1 MGLARFQGSQNRG
14 DRSNPLIKNEG
25 ARLLAFSAL
34 RQDGVRHPVGGFI
47 QLPVCQRM
55 IFVFDGKP
63 VGVHLDHL
71 LEARRDRL
79 LEIFFFEFDKG
90 VGRAQILCTAVLPGF
105 AAERGG
111 NSRKK

>member
-1 MGLARFQGSQNRG
+1 
-14 DRSNPLIKNEG
+14 
-25 ARLLAFSAL
+25 
-34 RQDGVRHPVGGFI
+34 
-47 QLPVCQRM
+47 
-55 IFVFDGKP
+55 
-63 VGVHLDHL
+63 
-71 LEARRDRL
+71 L